1 MTGSAVVNNKA
12 YFFFMCSSNQ
22 IQEITK
28 FCCPESDASVLGI
41 DTTFNLCDLWVTDSC
56 YRNTR
61 IVNHATGNHLAFLGP
76 LMLHFTEDKSTF
88 SHFGLEMVA
97 VDSTISHLKKVGTDM
112 DGSTYNDDKA
122 VTPEVKQLYFV
133 RHLRQRDEKKILM
146 DYLVKQNAV
155 YRKEIAP
162 RTQS

>member
-1 MTGSAVVNNKA
+1 
-12 YFFFMCSSNQ
+12 
-22 IQEITK
+22 
-28 FCCPESDASVLGI
+28 
-41 DTTFNLCDLWVTDSC
+41 
-56 YRNTR
+56 
-61 IVNHATGNHLAFLGP
+61 
-76 LMLHFTEDKSTF
+76 
-88 SHFGLEMVA
+88 MVA

-112 DGSTYNDDKA
+112 DGSAYNDDKA

-146 DYLVKQNAV
+146 GYLVKQNAV